1 MRQARA
7 ARLAPAVTLA
17 MLALAGCGGDQP
29 TGAVVPA
36 ADGPDPTV
44 SESPVAASAIMSCDT
59 IATEH
64 AAIAQ
69 SLQRLDASNAADDL
83 RKRDAA
89 LARLAAQKGCR
100 GF

>member
-1 MRQARA
+1 MGH
-7 ARLAPAVTLA
+7 ARLARVAPALA
-17 MLALAGCGGDQP
+17 LAALALAGCGGDRPSGPALP
-29 TGAVVPA
+29 TAS
-36 ADGPDPTV
+36 GPDPTV
-44 SESPVAASAIMSCDT
+44 SESPVAASTIMSCDT

-69 SLQRLDASNAADDL
+69 TLQRLGASSAADDL

-100 GF
+100 DF